1 MKVLHVLE
9 AIEGGTARH
18 LSYVVRYVDAEHVVV
33 VPPERVGG
41 FTDTDTLDMLHDRG
55 IPVHVVPMRRSA
67 ASRHNTT
74 AIAQVSALIRRHKPD
89 VVHGHSSIGG
99 AVARIA
105 ALSSSAA
112 RVYTPNGLFPAR
124 YAMAIERTLGH
135 VTDVFIASSPSE
147 AEQVRTH
154 RLVPQGRLA
163 VVPNAIELQP
173 PPPSSHDVRM
183 KLGVPADTPI
193 VGTVARLVPQKGPEV
208 FVRACA
214 AIAHHAPDARFVL
227 VGDGPLTDLVE
238 SEITRLGLDDR
249 FLLLQH
255 CNEGPRI
262 ITQFDVFA
270 LPSRYEAGAAFAP
283 MEAMRA
289 GTPVVLTDV
298 VGNRDAVEDGTS
310 GFIVPVDAPDALA
323 DRVIRLL
330 DDATMRQSFA
340 TAATDRLAQRFDIRG
355 AAARLRDV
363 YAQAAR
369 SPRRVGSH
377 PTSRHPTMA
386 VGSR

>member
-1 MKVLHVLE
+1 
-9 AIEGGTARH
+9 
-18 LSYVVRYVDAEHVVV
+18 
-33 VPPERVGG
+33 
-41 FTDTDTLDMLHDRG
+41 
-55 IPVHVVPMRRSA
+55 
-67 ASRHNTT
+67 
-74 AIAQVSALIRRHKPD
+74 
-89 VVHGHSSIGG
+89 
-99 AVARIA
+99 
-105 ALSSSAA
+105 
-112 RVYTPNGLFPAR
+112 
-124 YAMAIERTLGH
+124 
-135 VTDVFIASSPSE
+135 
-147 AEQVRTH
+147 
-154 RLVPQGRLA
+154 

-214 AIAHHAPDARFVL
+214 AIARHAPDARFVL

-340 TAATDRLAQRFDIRG
+340 TAATGRLAQRFDIRG